1 MAMKMWLFF
10 LSSQGGG
17 DTSIAGPGKTLNFP
31 GIQEEDIG
39 VGWYL
44 RVFVSATPH
53 LYELTQQRP
62 GIPTHTSPRRMEGCS
77 TGKSIDRGGLRQPC
91 THVQQ
96 SEDLKPTGWYGQDK
110 ERRKE
115 GKKLPLQYTHWK
127 RITWA

>member
-44 RVFVSATPH
+44 RVSDRR
-53 LYELTQQRP
+53 LCECY
-62 GIPTHTSPRRMEGCS
+62 PTL
-77 TGKSIDRGGLRQPC
+77 I
-91 THVQQ
+91 
-96 SEDLKPTGWYGQDK
+96 
-110 ERRKE
+110 
-115 GKKLPLQYTHWK
+115 
-127 RITWA
+127 